1 MIENRNISS
10 DGYRGYAR
18 SDGASRMSEH
28 ARTDGVSRMSE
39 HARTDG
45 VSRMGE
51 HARTDGSSYMNG
63 HIRTNG
69 QDHMYEQTN
78 MYRQYR
84 NEQPSHVHRHEI
96 TKCLHETTE
105 GMPKGS
111 MASGA
116 GGMKAAGMQPQP
128 RKESFSLRDF
138 FADRFR
144 GLISRASGFWARLGE
159 EDGRDTASAES
170 KSSAGEGKGIPPA
183 IEGNKGENGV
193 FVGTEGNMSAAV
205 LSTAMIKPEAKREE
219 SLDAARRRVNQVYGP
234 ISGGLDKGQ
243 GGIRKFLHK
252 FGETA
257 DRAKRFLGRK
267 KREEEELLENNTD
280 LSQGDSS
287 FLLDSY
293 NRMGE
298 YSTLAKDRSL
308 EGRFRAKG

>member
-45 VSRMGE
+45 VSRMSE
-51 HARTDGSSYMNG
+51 HVRTDGSSYMNG

-69 QDHMYEQTN
+69 QGHMYEQTN

-193 FVGTEGNMSAAV
+193 
-205 LSTAMIKPEAKREE
+205 
-219 SLDAARRRVNQVYGP
+219 
-234 ISGGLDKGQ
+234 
-243 GGIRKFLHK
+243 
-252 FGETA
+252 
-257 DRAKRFLGRK
+257 
-267 KREEEELLENNTD
+267 LLERKETCP
-280 LSQGDSS
+280 LP
-287 FLLDSY
+287 FYPPL
-293 NRMGE
+293 
-298 YSTLAKDRSL
+298 
-308 EGRFRAKG
+308 

>member
-10 DGYRGYAR
+10 DGYRGCGYAR
-18 SDGASRMSEH
+18 SDGASRMS
-28 ARTDGVSRMSE
+28 
-39 HARTDG
+39 
-45 VSRMGE
+45 E

-69 QDHMYEQTN
+69 QDHMYEQIN

-116 GGMKAAGMQPQP
+116 GGMKAAGVQPQP

-159 EDGRDTASAES
+159 EDGRDAASA
-170 KSSAGEGKGIPPA
+170 
-183 IEGNKGENGV
+183 
-193 FVGTEGNMSAAV
+193 
-205 LSTAMIKPEAKREE
+205 
-219 SLDAARRRVNQVYGP
+219 
-234 ISGGLDKGQ
+234 
-243 GGIRKFLHK
+243 
-252 FGETA
+252 
-257 DRAKRFLGRK
+257 
-267 KREEEELLENNTD
+267 
-280 LSQGDSS
+280 
-287 FLLDSY
+287 
-293 NRMGE
+293 
-298 YSTLAKDRSL
+298 
-308 EGRFRAKG
+308 